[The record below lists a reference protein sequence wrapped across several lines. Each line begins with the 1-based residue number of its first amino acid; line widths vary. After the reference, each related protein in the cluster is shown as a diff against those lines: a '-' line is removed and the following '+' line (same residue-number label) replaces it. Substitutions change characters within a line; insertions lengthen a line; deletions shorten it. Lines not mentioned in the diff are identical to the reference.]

1 MILPAGPA
9 TGNRT
14 CILEKKRQQGFSGET
29 TLVVPR
35 CLLSRVAAAFPLF
48 AEKSAVEKALAG
60 KKTRIDGRVVAAARL
75 IENSE
80 RSKVDFYANFIKLS

>member
-35 CLLSRVAAAFPLF
+35 CLLSRVAAAAAFPLI
-48 AEKSAVEKALAG
+48 AEKSAVESSLAE
-60 KKTRIDGRVVAAARL
+60 KKNDRRIATRL
-75 IENSE
+75 ENFE
-80 RSKVDFYANFIKLS
+80 RYRSIFIKK

>member
-35 CLLSRVAAAFPLF
+35 CLLSRVVAAFPLF

-60 KKTRIDGRVVAAARL
+60 KKTQIDGHESLPRHVSLRTLNGV
-75 IENSE
+75 
-80 RSKVDFYANFIKLS
+80 RSIFMRIL